1 MAAAIKYSCDRKIQV
16 RSLRQRAL
24 VFGMRAIQL
33 IFALLV
39 SVCADV
45 SLDAQIDRV
54 TGKNFAT
61 RSEVLATHGMV
72 CTSVPAATQVGLEI
86 LKRGGSAVD
95 AAIAANATLG
105 LMEPVSNGVGGD
117 LFAIVYSAKENKLYG
132 INGSG
137 RSPLAPSYDQMK
149 TELAKLHRETIPPL
163 GMLSINVPGCV
174 DAWAELHKKFGKLK
188 LSDDLAPA
196 IHYAEEGFPVTD
208 LIAYYWAFGPRLYK
222 GFPGA
227 FLETYTLDGK
237 GGTPAK
243 GDIFKNPALAR
254 TLRLIGEKGRDAF
267 YKGEIADKIDAF
279 MRANGG
285 FLRKIDFEKHTSTWV
300 EPVSINYRGYDVFE
314 LPPNGQG
321 IAALQ
326 MLNIL
331 EGFDLRAM
339 GRNSPETLH
348 TMIEAKKIVWADR
361 AKFYADPAFAKIP
374 LPGLLS
380 KTYATER
387 RKLIDPN
394 HAAKRVEPGNPLDGG
409 QGASLTR
416 STECQFVGSTEQ
428 AGSLL
433 AETGKAAYPPG
444 DTIYMCTADDEGN
457 MVSLIQSNYRGMGSG
472 IVVPGL
478 GFMFQDRGE
487 LFSMDPQHAN
497 VYAPGK
503 RPFHTIIPGF
513 VMKEGKPWEAFGVM
527 GGDMQPQGHV
537 QVLTN
542 QIDFGLNV
550 QEAGDASRWHHEGD
564 NEPTGEKMENGG
576 YVEVESGIPY
586 ESVRE
591 LRKKGHDMRFDV
603 GGYGGY
609 QAIKVEMHN
618 GQRVYVGAS
627 ESRKDGQA
635 AGY

>member
-1 MAAAIKYSCDRKIQV
+1 MWLV
-16 RSLRQRAL
+16 RWLKLS
-24 VFGMRAIQL
+24 FGL
-33 IFALLV
+33 FALLV
-39 SVCADV
+39 GG
-45 SLDAQIDRV
+45 LRLNAQIDRI

-61 RSEVLATHGMV
+61 RSEVLARHGMV
-72 CTSVPAATQVGLEI
+72 CTSVPAATQAGIDI

-105 LMEPVSNGVGGD
+105 LMEPVSNGIGGD

-137 RSPLAPSYDQMK
+137 RSPLGLSYDQMK
-149 TELAKLHRETIPPL
+149 DELAKLHRETIPPV
-163 GMLSINVPGCV
+163 GMLPISVPGTV
-174 DAWAELHKKFGKLK
+174 DAWAELHKKFGKLN
-188 LSDDLAPA
+188 LSDDLTPA
-196 IHYAEEGFPVTD
+196 IRYAEEGFPVTE

-222 GFPGA
+222 GLPGA
-227 FLETYTLDGK
+227 FLETYTLDRK
-237 GGTPAK
+237 GRTPSK
-243 GDIFKNPALAR
+243 GDIFKNPALAK
-254 TLRLIGEKGRDAF
+254 TLRLIGEKGRDTF
-267 YKGEIADKIDAF
+267 YKGEIADRIDEF

-285 FLRKIDFEKHTSTWV
+285 FLRKVDFEKHTSTWV
-300 EPVSINYRGYDVFE
+300 EPVSTKYRGYDVFE

-321 IAALQ
+321 IATLQ
-326 MLNIL
+326 ILNIL

-348 TMIEAKKIVWADR
+348 TMIEAKKIAWADR
-361 AKFYADPAFAKIP
+361 ARFYADPAFAKIP
-374 LPGLLS
+374 LTGLLS
-380 KTYATER
+380 KSYAAER

-394 HAAKRVEPGNPLDGG
+394 HAAKKVEAGNPDDGV
-409 QGASLTR
+409 GAPPRR
-416 STECQFVGSTEQ
+416 SADTSARGR
-428 AGSLL
+428 AGSSSVIDD
-433 AETGKAAYPPG
+433 G

-487 LFSMDPQHAN
+487 LFSMTPTHAN

-513 VMKEGKPWEAFGVM
+513 VMKDGRPWEAFGVM
-527 GGDMQPQGHV
+527 GGGMQPQGHV

-550 QEAGDASRWHHEGD
+550 QEAGDASRWQHEGD
-564 NEPTGEKMENGG
+564 NEPTGEKMSESGG

-586 ESVRE
+586 ETVRE
-591 LRKKGHDMRFDV
+591 LRKKGHDVRFDV

-609 QAIKVEMHN
+609 QAIRAEMHD

-627 ESRKDGQA
+627 ESRKDGMS